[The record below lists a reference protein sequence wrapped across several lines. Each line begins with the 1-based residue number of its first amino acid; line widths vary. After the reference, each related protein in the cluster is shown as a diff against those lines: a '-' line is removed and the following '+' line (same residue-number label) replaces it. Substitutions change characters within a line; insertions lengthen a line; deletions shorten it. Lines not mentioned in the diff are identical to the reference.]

1 MINTLNFTREEF
13 ERKWNALKN
22 SFPNTIC
29 ISTEELSELNRI
41 YPSLKRSDYPKGAK
55 NAITFDGQ
63 SVSVRL
69 GNDGLSSYISHYI
82 MRDIKKVSVITD
94 KCDARAVVVEFS
106 DNTSEKAVVSGDDP
120 FTLEQGISICIAKK
134 LISEKSNGQGCS
146 IYNKIIKHAMKVYDN
161 DFKEYMRKKNEEE
174 RAAAKK
180 QKVAEK
186 KAARKARREAEERER
201 LVSIQTEAYLR
212 AMREYGKE
220 SMGNVVKGINGG

>member
-29 ISTEELSELNRI
+29 ISAEELSELNRM
-41 YPSLKRSDYPKGAK
+41 YPSLKRPAYPKGAK
-55 NAITFDGQ
+55 NAIHFDGQ
-63 SVSVRL
+63 SISARL
-69 GNDGLSSYISHYI
+69 GNDPDYRISHYI
-82 MRDIKKVSVITD
+82 MQDIKKVSVITD
-94 KCDARAVVVEFS
+94 NCDARAVVVEFA
-106 DNTSEKAVVSGDDP
+106 DNTSEKAAVSGDDQ

-134 LISEKSNGQGCS
+134 LISEKSNGQGSS

-201 LVSIQTEAYLR
+201 LVSIQAEAYLR

-220 SMGNVVKGINGG
+220 SVTNVNK